1 MKQKNKEEKK
11 EKKVSKKKA
20 VIKEEVKEDQ
30 IKQPRKEAMKKTRIT
45 TEYNRLVKLF
55 IGKSEAQKHVIQK
68 LSKRAAFLLILSE
81 DMEKDIQSTD
91 MTVETINASQYF
103 IKANPLLKD
112 YRDTIK
118 SYQTVIKQLCD
129 LVKNDAF
136 PEKKEPDEL
145 EAFINQ

>member
-1 MKQKNKEEKK
+1 MKSKNKEENK
-11 EKKVSKKKA
+11 EKKVSKKKD
-20 VIKEEVKEDQ
+20 VVKEKVKEEQ
-30 IKQPRKEAMKKTRIT
+30 TKQPRKEAMKKTRIT

-129 LVKNDAF
+129 LVKNDASS
-136 PEKKEPDEL
+136 EKKEPDEL

>member
-1 MKQKNKEEKK
+1 MKQKNKEEKE
-11 EKKVSKKKA
+11 EKKISKKKT
-20 VIKEEVKEDQ
+20 VIKEELKDEQ
-30 IKQPRKEAMKKTRIT
+30 LKQSRKEAMKKTRIT
-45 TEYNRLVKLF
+45 TEYNRLIKLF
-55 IGKSEAQKHVIQK
+55 IGKSDAQKHVIQK

-81 DMEKDIQSTD
+81 DMEKDIQSTN

-129 LVKNDAF
+129 LVKNDNSSD
-136 PEKKEPDEL
+136 KKEPDEL

>member
-1 MKQKNKEEKK
+1 
-11 EKKVSKKKA
+11 
-20 VIKEEVKEDQ
+20 
-30 IKQPRKEAMKKTRIT
+30 
-45 TEYNRLVKLF
+45 
-55 IGKSEAQKHVIQK
+55 
-68 LSKRAAFLLILSE
+68 
-81 DMEKDIQSTD
+81 

-129 LVKNDAF
+129 LVKNDASS
-136 PEKKEPDEL
+136 EKKEPDEL

>member
-1 MKQKNKEEKK
+1 MKQKKKEEKEEKK
-11 EKKVSKKKA
+11 TSKKKT
-20 VIKEEVKEDQ
+20 VIKEELKDEQ
-30 IKQPRKEAMKKTRIT
+30 LKQSRKEAMKKTRIT
-45 TEYNRLVKLF
+45 TEYNRLIKLF
-55 IGKSEAQKHVIQK
+55 IGKSDAQKHVIQK

-81 DMEKDIQSTD
+81 DMEKDIQSTN

-129 LVKNDAF
+129 LVKNDNSSD
-136 PEKKEPDEL
+136 KKEPDEL